1 MRRVTQAMVFALLTG
16 ALGIAAQAKG
26 GSIRGVVKDPS
37 NDTIP
42 GVQVTLKNKETKAVY
57 ETTTNIS
64 GQYRFD
70 VPAGVYTVDAYL
82 PGFAR
87 YTIAGLKLEEGGS
100 LSREIK
106 LEVSEQRRLPD
117 LFHLIK

>member
-1 MRRVTQAMVFALLTG
+1 MRRITQAVVFALL
-16 ALGIAAQAKG
+16 AAAVGIAAQAKG
-26 GSIRGVVKDPS
+26 GRIRGVVKDLS
-37 NDTIP
+37 SYAIP
-42 GVQVTLKNKETKAVY
+42 GVKVTLTNKETKEEH
-57 ETTTNIS
+57 ETTTDES

-82 PGFAR
+82 SGFAR
-87 YTIAGLKLEEGGS
+87 YRIAGLKLEEGGS

-106 LEVSEQRRLPD
+106 LEISEQRRLPD